1 MPLYA
6 DVGLLAL
13 RLMIAGEFLPS
24 GWTTVRDPV
33 GRGKQNGLSPAFMGF
48 IGVAEIA
55 GSLGLAFGALPRFAA
70 LGLMIIG
77 AGAMQKKIF
86 VWHSGY
92 WGGSD
97 GYGWHYDLMLFTMNL
112 VIALGGAGRLALFP

>member
-1 MPLYA
+1 MTPLA
-6 DVGLLAL
+6 DFALLAL

-24 GWTTVRDPV
+24 GWSSARDPV
-33 GRGKQNGLSPAFMGF
+33 TRGPQNGLPPAFMRF
-48 IGVAEIA
+48 IGVAEMA
-55 GSLGLAFGALPRFAA
+55 GSLGLVFGVLPRFAA
-70 LGLMIIG
+70 LGLMLIG

-92 WGGSD
+92 WGTN

-112 VIALGGAGRLALFP
+112 VIALVGAGRFALVP